1 MIFKNT
7 HTKPYNFLKVIL
19 LVMFIGHYSSITL
32 FYHTHTVDGVTYC
45 HSHLYWLGKTSVP
58 VQLPQHSEEQQKLI
72 QDYNH
77 ITWNSDAE
85 IPLVE
90 KPLLK
95 LIEVI
100 LTPATISISLAGMLF
115 SPLRAPPSFLV

>member
-1 MIFKNT
+1 
-7 HTKPYNFLKVIL
+7 
-19 LVMFIGHYSSITL
+19 MFIGHYSNITL
-32 FYHTHTVDGVTYC
+32 FYHTHTIDGVTYC
-45 HSHLYWLGKTSVP
+45 HSHFYWFGKSSTP
-58 VQLPQHSEEQQKLI
+58 VQFPQHTKDQLKLI
-72 QDYNH
+72 QDCNH

-95 LIEVI
+95 LIEVL
-100 LTPATISISLAGMLF
+100 LTPTAITCSHAEMLF